1 MTLAQSSLEVAT
13 RQLGVREIPKGSN
26 AGPEVEI
33 YLKSVGLNK
42 GYAWCMAFV
51 YWCVS
56 TASTA
61 STGSATVA
69 TSTTTRNP
77 LKKTAGVLDQWNSK
91 PELRISIPVPGS
103 IFIMDFGKGQG
114 HTGFVE
120 KVLSN
125 GKIQTIE
132 GNTNADGS
140 REGYAVCRRIRSISQ
155 CKGFIKL

>member
-13 RQLGVREIPKGSN
+13 RQIGVQEIPKGSN

-33 YLKSVGLNK
+33 YLKSVGLTK
-42 GYAWCMAFV
+42 GYSWCMAFV

-56 TASTA
+56 TSST
-61 STGSATVA
+61 
-69 TSTTTRNP
+69 TSSTTRNP

-91 PELRISIPVPGS
+91 PELRITTPVPGS
-103 IFIMDFGKGQG
+103 VFIMDFGKGQG

-120 KVLSN
+120 KILPG

-132 GNTNADGS
+132 GNTNDDGS
-140 REGYAVCRRIRSISQ
+140 REGYKVCRRTRDITTI
-155 CKGFIKL
+155 KGFIRI